1 MPYIQLNNP
10 GFALSQMD
18 LELLASQQE
27 PPITVDKYIELNNIQ
42 WTEGEEF
49 DNNGVVVRP
58 EEEQEDFTTGA
69 VQPSATAV
77 PTNPTALENI
87 NTELL
92 SEDISL
98 DSVIQNQ
105 RPLEYAG
112 VDEAQAEYD
121 ELEKKYPDLM
131 DRRKWWG
138 GINDDVYKD
147 GYAERESAR
156 IKLEKASADL
166 RNTED
171 INVNIPETFIGDYME
186 NIEIAFNNPE
196 TGFGD
201 IAIFQS
207 TDNGVGA
214 GNKNIL
220 TATIHANGDVL
231 ELPMNYDATFRG
243 SDKQKKTFEE
253 NYQKLKDYQL
263 SIINAKDIN
272 EVVRTVIDP
281 AQIAGL
287 VESFDEGN
295 LSLSALNT
303 QLATIRYEV
312 KPIYEEITNNS
323 LGSNNNKNKPE
334 TKIAGYELLKN
345 GLPFNLLAAENDLSL
360 NGLQAYLRN
369 NLSSKETGIIKESI
383 NNDYSRWVQIQQ
395 SRKLN

>member
-1 MPYIQLNNP
+1 
-10 GFALSQMD
+10 
-18 LELLASQQE
+18 
-27 PPITVDKYIELNNIQ
+27 
-42 WTEGEEF
+42 
-49 DNNGVVVRP
+49 
-58 EEEQEDFTTGA
+58 
-69 VQPSATAV
+69 
-77 PTNPTALENI
+77 
-87 NTELL
+87 
-92 SEDISL
+92 
-98 DSVIQNQ
+98 
-105 RPLEYAG
+105 
-112 VDEAQAEYD
+112 
-121 ELEKKYPDLM
+121 
-131 DRRKWWG
+131 
-138 GINDDVYKD
+138 
-147 GYAERESAR
+147 
-156 IKLEKASADL
+156 
-166 RNTED
+166 
-171 INVNIPETFIGDYME
+171 ME

-201 IAIFQS
+201 IATFQS

-303 QLATIRYEV
+303 QLATINYEV

-395 SRKLN
+395 SRKLNIQKNISSNNNFKVINQYIKDNTLAKKIPEYLRLVNEKGDVNLSEEEINRVCKNQLEHFNANPNLDHLFEQYYRLLQQYHRADVLLFHY